1 MAMRS
6 ISDQKIHKAL
16 AIVFDTLELNFN
28 SNSSKRYAS
37 KQTLRRKAM
46 SKLHPNKHRTESNK
60 YTRLLQNAQFNN
72 DKIHR
77 EYLMVNRSPQSAF
90 LLQVYIDFE
99 MYKLNGD
106 KSKFT
111 NKFKR
116 YIRDGKIGSNGLMS
130 VSKLKSIFREFQMS
144 NDLNE
149 YYNNYNNEE
158 VRRRRVAREREQAAR
173 RAANKTIG
181 GNNNRTPRERRA
193 NDNARRE
200 QAAREQAAR
209 EQAARRAANQ
219 ENKEVRRRAQESMNR
234 LKKEEEK
241 RKLKSYKRHTKKELT
256 KQISS
261 KENRIKI
268 FVKIDNANTYNEID
282 KIKKEILSN
291 VIFNKNV
298 PLNNV
303 LKKRFENAKARGNY
317 INLTK
322 NNNKIE
328 IDAKRKS
335 IQEKIKRKAEEK
347 YKSEQIKK
355 FKARL
360 LNTSNFLNLSNIIN
374 NRNNRPSIISN
385 NDVKKILI
393 SVKPHILKTLYN
405 KMSYNKETKE
415 TVRNFINSF
424 NENDKNSIFNKS
436 DITAMK
442 KKLNN
447 VR

>member
-1 MAMRS
+1 MAIRS

-37 KQTLRRKAM
+37 KQILKIKAI
-46 SKLHPNKHRTESNK
+46 SKLHPNKHLGEQNK
-60 YTRLLQNAQFNN
+60 YNRLYQNAQFNN

-77 EYLMVNRSPQSAF
+77 EYLAVNRSPQSAF

-111 NKFKR
+111 NKLKR

-130 VSKLKSIFREFQMS
+130 VTKLKSIFREFQMS

-200 QAAREQAAR
+200 QAAR
-209 EQAARRAANQ
+209 RAANQ
-219 ENKEVRRRAQESMNR
+219 ENKEVRRRARESMNR
-234 LKKEEEK
+234 SKKEEEK
-241 RKLKSYKRHTKKELT
+241 RKLQSYKRHTKKELM

-282 KIKKEILSN
+282 KIKKEISN
-291 VIFNKNV
+291 VIFNTNV

-317 INLTK
+317 INLT
-322 NNNKIE
+322 N
-328 IDAKRKS
+328 
-335 IQEKIKRKAEEK
+335 
-347 YKSEQIKK
+347 
-355 FKARL
+355 
-360 LNTSNFLNLSNIIN
+360 
-374 NRNNRPSIISN
+374 
-385 NDVKKILI
+385 
-393 SVKPHILKTLYN
+393 
-405 KMSYNKETKE
+405 
-415 TVRNFINSF
+415 
-424 NENDKNSIFNKS
+424 
-436 DITAMK
+436 
-442 KKLNN
+442 
-447 VR
+447 